1 MRARRRATSTLFPQL
16 TAVLL
21 IGLALAM
28 SLFLLLNLGA
38 SIAFGNRVFP
48 GVSLAGVSLSG
59 LTQEQVAARVAQTA
73 AYPEIGRLTLTN
85 NDQSW
90 VVRPEE
96 LGFFLDPQSTAA
108 LALQTAR
115 SGRLKEVLLDRFNLL
130 HGGIK
135 IQPSFIYSQQQAVN
149 YLTGLAAQI
158 NQPLREASL
167 EIQGTDVIINNGQP
181 GRALDIPTSLAAIS
195 AQVQL
200 MQDAT
205 IPLVV
210 LETQP
215 VILDASAQGELA
227 RAILS
232 QPFIL
237 TTPALSGVSSREWQ
251 IDPATLAKMLAFQR
265 VNDGATNTLE
275 LVIDEPLMSV
285 YLESLQED
293 INAEPE
299 NARFIFNDET
309 LQLDLMTPS
318 VTGRALDITNSIPA
332 INTAIRNGERGAQLA
347 LDITDPA
354 VSDQMTGADL
364 GITELVGAYTSY
376 FRGSSA
382 DRVQNI
388 QTASATFHGLLIP
401 PGGVLS
407 MAEVLGDITL
417 DNGYAEALI
426 ILGDETIKGVGGG
439 VCQVS
444 TTLFR
449 TVFYSG
455 YPILER
461 HAHAYRVGYYE
472 QTVSGHDT
480 RLAGLDATVFVP
492 LVDFRFQNDTPYWLL
507 METYVSTSNQSL
519 TWKFYSTSDGREVD
533 YSTTGVTNVVEPPDP
548 LYRENPELDK
558 GQVKQVDW
566 EVEGADVEVIR
577 TVTRNGETL
586 YTDRFVTQYEPW
598 RDIFEYGPGTDG
610 MPPDPNAPKEPED
623 ED

>member
-73 AYPEIGRLTLTN
+73 AYPETGRLTLTN

-130 HGGIK
+130 RGGIQL
-135 IQPSFIYSQQQAVN
+135 QPSFIYSQQQAVN

-285 YLESLQED
+285 YLESLQEE

>member
-59 LTQEQVAARVAQTA
+59 LTQEQVAARVAQPA
-73 AYPEIGRLTLTN
+73 AYPETGRLTLTN

-130 HGGIK
+130 RGGIQL
-135 IQPSFIYSQQQAVN
+135 QPSFIYSQQQAVN

-285 YLESLQED
+285 YLESLQEE

-318 VTGRALDITNSIPA
+318 VTGRALDIINSIPA

-401 PGGVLS
+401 PGGVFS

>member
-1 MRARRRATSTLFPQL
+1 MRARRRTLTNPFPQL
-16 TAVLL
+16 VAALL
-21 IGLALAM
+21 TGLALALV
-28 SLFLLLNLGA
+28 LFLALNLGA
-38 SIAFGNRVFP
+38 SIIFSSRVFP
-48 GVSLAGVSLSG
+48 GISLAGVSLSG
-59 LTQEQVAARVAQTA
+59 LSQEQAAAQVAQTN
-73 AYPEIGRLTLTN
+73 AYPKTGRLTLTHN
-85 NDQSW
+85 GQSW
-90 VVRPEE
+90 VARPEE

-108 LALQTAR
+108 TAFEVAR
-115 SGRLKEVLLDRFNLL
+115 AGSLKKVLLERFSLL
-130 HGGIK
+130 RGGIDLK
-135 IQPSFIYSQQQAVN
+135 PSFIYSQQQAVN
-149 YLTGLAAQI
+149 YLTSLAARI

-167 EIQGTDVIINNGQP
+167 EISGTDVIINNGQP
-181 GRALDIPTSLAAIS
+181 GRVLDIPSSLAAIS

-200 MQDAT
+200 MQDAE

-232 QPFIL
+232 QPL
-237 TTPALSGVSSREWQ
+237 TLTIPALSGAPAKEWQ
-251 IDPATLAKMLAFQR
+251 VDPSTLSKMLSFQR
-265 VNDGATNTLE
+265 VQDGTTNKLQ
-275 LVIDEPLMSV
+275 LVVNPALMPV
-285 YLESLQED
+285 YLESLQEE
-293 INAEPE
+293 INAEPQ

-309 LQLDLMTPS
+309 AQLDLMTPA
-318 VTGRALDITNSIPA
+318 VIGRQLNINNSITA
-332 INTAIRNGERGAQLA
+332 INAAISNGEHGAQLA
-347 LDITDPA
+347 LDLTDPA
-354 VSDQMTGADL
+354 VTDQMTGAEL

-376 FRGSSA
+376 FRGSST

-388 QTASATFHGLLIP
+388 DTARSTFHGLLIP
-401 PGGVLS
+401 PGGILS
-407 MAEVLGDITL
+407 MAEQLGDITL

-426 ILGDETIKGVGGG
+426 ILGDQTIKGVGGG

-472 QTVSGHDT
+472 QTPSGHDS

-507 METYVSTSNQSL
+507 METYISTSNYSL

-533 YSTTGVTNVVEPPDP
+533 YSTSGPTNIVKPPDP

-566 EVEGADVEVIR
+566 EVEGADVEVTR
-577 TVTRNGETL
+577 TVTRDGETL
-586 YTDRFVTQYEPW
+586 YTDRFVTRYEPW
-598 RDIFEYGPGTDG
+598 RDIFEYGPGTEG
-610 MPPDPNAPKEPED
+610 MPPDPNAPKD
-623 ED
+623 EGG

>member
-130 HGGIK
+130 RGGIQL
-135 IQPSFIYSQQQAVN
+135 QPSFIYSQQQAVN

-480 RLAGLDATVFVP
+480 RLAGLDATVFLP